1 MSYGIISNWK
11 SNVPNSDDMRELAK
25 SKYLK
30 AVMALGA
37 TNCHFIETGADTF
50 SVCTVY
56 PDEATAKAASANQN
70 AVRAEASSE
79 MPIEMLNEA
88 RGTVFASA

>member
-1 MSYGIISNWK
+1 MTYGVISNWK
-11 SNVPNSDDMRELAK
+11 SNVPNTDDMKELAR

-37 TNCHFIETGADTF
+37 SSCHFIETSSDTF

-56 PDEATAKAASANQN
+56 PDEATATNAAAKQN
-70 AVRAEASSE
+70 AVRSEASSE
-79 MPIEMLNEA
+79 MPVKLLNEA
-88 RGTVFASA
+88 RGSVFASS